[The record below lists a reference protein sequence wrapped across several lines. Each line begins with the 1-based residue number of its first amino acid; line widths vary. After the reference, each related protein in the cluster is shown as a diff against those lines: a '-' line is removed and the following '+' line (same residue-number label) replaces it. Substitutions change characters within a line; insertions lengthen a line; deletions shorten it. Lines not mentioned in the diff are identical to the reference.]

1 MGKKYE
7 HLERLREKIASR
19 ASNKKVSSAL
29 ASLWLEFGNCLSQ
42 FKPSCRENDEVIKKL
57 KSIQAKIRETIN
69 AEETTDV

>member
-29 ASLWLEFGNCLSQ
+29 ASLWLEFDSCLSQ
-42 FKPSCRENDEVIKKL
+42 FKPSCRENDEVIKKYAPNVVEGVEKL
-57 KSIQAKIRETIN
+57 TKWAKSL
-69 AEETTDV
+69 